1 MLETRAPDQSSQ
13 RRASRCFDG
22 SSRWTA
28 STWSALGGSGSRI
41 SPRGET
47 HAQLVADGVG
57 LDPGEVEHAGE
68 MRNGLADCF
77 ALVAGGVQPCDR
89 VGDLLRREGVEP
101 ARRVKRAN
109 DHAQCGA
116 DVDAR
121 RFRDVDPRG
130 AIGRCSVR
138 ERRRAG
144 WFVVECG
151 QVGDAHRRELAGEP
165 AARSSASVR
174 VRKLPP

>member
-1 MLETRAPDQSSQ
+1 
-13 RRASRCFDG
+13 
-22 SSRWTA
+22 
-28 STWSALGGSGSRI
+28 
-41 SPRGET
+41 
-47 HAQLVADGVG
+47 
-57 LDPGEVEHAGE
+57 

-165 AARSSASVR
+165 AAPLQRLRAGAEATAVVLRALAPAESVAHQVALAAARSGAGDDPATRHV
-174 VRKLPP
+174 